1 MLVQN
6 FFPERTRQ
14 LTSDLVP
21 YLKTS
26 SNVLHAWTSSAC
38 TLMHARLDSVPEM
51 EMYDDVHSPVHNFE
65 ITYVVDAQGS

>member
-1 MLVQN
+1 MHYMGSTESIV
-6 FFPERTRQ
+6 
-14 LTSDLVP
+14 SGP

-38 TLMHARLDSVPEM
+38 TFMHARLDSVPEM